1 MITDDMRKFK
11 NIIKYKVDNFDIL
24 FSNGDIE
31 KFDGGM
37 VSHLYIEKDFDELY
51 FPIINISVSMKDE
64 VYHRIEQESDTVK
77 FRLRVIKNIYDQE
90 MKFLK
95 YELYCNEVFQYFGT
109 KKNVITD
116 NDNLASKKETE
127 GDEAVTNGT
136 NMRNFY
142 LFTEAVTNCKKF
154 FNLSI
159 ESGTLTDLLVY
170 ILGESGV
177 KKLLMSKLNNNE
189 SVANMIIPSGNTIDT
204 IKYLDN
210 MKSLYEKGMLLFFD
224 VDTTFLIDKNYK
236 CTAWRKNEIRITH
249 IHITNNQSGDSQM
262 NGYFIDKDR
271 KQTHVFANTDRIQVL
286 NNNITDNQMSGHNI
300 KIIDPKANTKTNVS
314 ATTTTTGGKN
324 EKLLT
329 IKSGNKYA
337 ATELETRLIEN
348 ECICAVVLVGV
359 DIEVVSP
366 NKEIMLTY
374 EDVELN
380 KRYGGNYRVAKVTA
394 ALSKDAEELAGELNV
409 VLKKQK

>member
-1 MITDDMRKFK
+1 
-11 NIIKYKVDNFDIL
+11 
-24 FSNGDIE
+24 
-31 KFDGGM
+31 
-37 VSHLYIEKDFDELY
+37 
-51 FPIINISVSMKDE
+51 
-64 VYHRIEQESDTVK
+64 
-77 FRLRVIKNIYDQE
+77 
-90 MKFLK
+90 
-95 YELYCNEVFQYFGT
+95 
-109 KKNVITD
+109 
-116 NDNLASKKETE
+116 
-127 GDEAVTNGT
+127 
-136 NMRNFY
+136 
-142 LFTEAVTNCKKF
+142 
-154 FNLSI
+154 
-159 ESGTLTDLLVY
+159 
-170 ILGESGV
+170 
-177 KKLLMSKLNNNE
+177 
-189 SVANMIIPSGNTIDT
+189 
-204 IKYLDN
+204 
-210 MKSLYEKGMLLFFD
+210 
-224 VDTTFLIDKNYK
+224 
-236 CTAWRKNEIRITH
+236 
-249 IHITNNQSGDSQM
+249 M